1 LLTSR
6 HVHGAKTF
14 GREGQQLGNGLDI
27 PVGKPDF
34 DVTEIG
40 GQFRQLSFDIESGPI
55 PLNEALCREA
65 MPIMPISALA
75 ALD

>member
-6 HVHGAKTF
+6 YVHSAKTF
-14 GREGQQLGNGLDI
+14 GRQGPQFGNGFDI

-40 GQFRQLSFDIESGPI
+40 GQFRQFSFDIESGPI
-55 PLNEALCREA
+55 PLNEA
-65 MPIMPISALA
+65 
-75 ALD
+75 